1 MDVSVNYKISHI
13 LTETSVFVIA
23 PGQFSVKARP
33 MTKIRE
39 PVTPIPFRILKFQIA
54 ARFRIKDSERVTWCV
69 GATAIYAQFSSMSP
83 GTR

>member
-1 MDVSVNYKISHI
+1 
-13 LTETSVFVIA
+13 
-23 PGQFSVKARP
+23 
-33 MTKIRE
+33 MTRVRE
-39 PVTPIPFRILKFQIA
+39 PVTPIPFRVLKFQIA